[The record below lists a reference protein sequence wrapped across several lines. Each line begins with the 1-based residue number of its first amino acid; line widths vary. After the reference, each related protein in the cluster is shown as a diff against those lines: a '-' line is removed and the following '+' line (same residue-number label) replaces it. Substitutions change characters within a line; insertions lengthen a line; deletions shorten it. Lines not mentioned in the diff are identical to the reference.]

1 MLLRLLVVRGIQAIE
16 PPGPRM
22 VVGLR
27 NGCGIVKPVLVAD
40 RFEKDGR
47 IAVPQ
52 EYPLQNLSECAIDDE
67 DH

>member
-1 MLLRLLVVRGIQAIE
+1 
-16 PPGPRM
+16 M